1 MWSSHRNQNWRSIS
15 LNLMPCPGSSS
26 IKLRSHEDRATFCID
41 KQMATSLVIHEK
53 TIAASPVKYC
63 LTTTSQHG
71 NIERFDLDLLENL
84 SRTSALETCKKYRAT
99 FNRMSLKIETLQC
112 PCAALLDF
120 ERHCWKRY
128 DPTYIRNIA
137 LVCES
142 GHVAFNPIV
151 PSNERRSP

>member
-1 MWSSHRNQNWRSIS
+1 MWSSHRNQDWRSIS
-15 LNLMPCPGSSS
+15 LNLMTCSGSSG

-84 SRTSALETCKKYRAT
+84 CRTSAFGASKKYRT
-99 FNRMSLKIETLQC
+99 MLNWM
-112 PCAALLDF
+112 
-120 ERHCWKRY
+120 
-128 DPTYIRNIA
+128 
-137 LVCES
+137 
-142 GHVAFNPIV
+142 
-151 PSNERRSP
+151 